1 MELFSPSERRIWRVL
16 VPLSIPVTSTLRTD
30 APMTGFK
37 GLQQDRIVAS
47 MAELNDGSLLTMD
60 NSGFVRVWQVD
71 AADLFQSAS
80 TWKKLVGTLD
90 SRTLSILYK
99 DEKDQYVNAD
109 GELVGPDGK
118 VIVPGEEGDMP
129 PGLDSSSSDASS
141 SGGGGGG
148 GGGSGGGGGGGDGE
162 GDGSGDGDGNGSGS
176 GSGERNGA
184 PKDGRKPN
192 FDDVSKLDI
201 VSPFLNERSSGV
213 NPTTSY

>member
-1 MELFSPSERRIWRVL
+1 MFSPSERRIWRLL

-30 APMTGFK
+30 APITGFK
-37 GLQQDRIVAS
+37 GLQQDRVVAS
-47 MAELNDGSLLTMD
+47 MTELEDGSLLTMD

-90 SRTLSILYK
+90 SRTLAILYK
-99 DEKDQYVNAD
+99 DEQGRYVNAD

-118 VIVPGEEGDMP
+118 VIADGEGGDGDLLPSM
-129 PGLDSSSSDASS
+129 DDASS
-141 SGGGGGG
+141 GESGSGGGGG
-148 GGGSGGGGGGGDGE
+148 GGGSGGGGGGGSGE

-176 GSGERNGA
+176 GSGTRDGA

-201 VSPFLNERSSGV
+201 VSVRGYLIA
-213 NPTTSY
+213 